1 MSAAAQ
7 QAIFQFMG
15 LKASLFPPNS
25 RYQGIDTGSLTSPDG
40 QVVVYLR
47 RRFVPPAS
55 AFVTIQQHIVTQGE
69 RLDNLASQFL
79 GDSELFWRVCDA
91 NGAMR
96 PEELEVLGVVLN
108 ITLPQGIPG
117 PPTNA

>member
-1 MSAAAQ
+1 MSTAAAA

-25 RYQGIDTGSLTSPDG
+25 RYAGIDTSSLVRTAG
-40 QVVVYLR
+40 QTIVFLR
-47 RRFVPPAS
+47 RRFVPPS
-55 AFVTIQQHIVTQGE
+55 NLFVTIQQHRVLQGE
-69 RLDNLASQFL
+69 RLDNIASQFL
-79 GDSELFWRVCDA
+79 GDPELFWRLCDA

-96 PEELEVLGVVLN
+96 PEELEALGRILN

-117 PPTNA
+117 PANG